1 MKVIEACE
9 STLNQVGEVIDQIK
23 TADFV
28 QPIEAFNGSSIG
40 QHFRH
45 TLEFFQCLMAGY
57 ETGVISYDKRDHDS
71 NIESDKDLALEI
83 VKRTKSFIS
92 NCNINKPIQLEVNYS
107 SDADHD
113 VIVGSNMAR
122 EITYNIEHAIHHMAL
137 IKIGIKEACPYVI
150 LPPGFGIAVST
161 LKYRK
166 QQSIE

>member
-1 MKVIEACE
+1 
-9 STLNQVGEVIDQIK
+9 
-23 TADFV
+23 
-28 QPIEAFNGSSIG
+28 
-40 QHFRH
+40 
-45 TLEFFQCLMAGY
+45 MAGY